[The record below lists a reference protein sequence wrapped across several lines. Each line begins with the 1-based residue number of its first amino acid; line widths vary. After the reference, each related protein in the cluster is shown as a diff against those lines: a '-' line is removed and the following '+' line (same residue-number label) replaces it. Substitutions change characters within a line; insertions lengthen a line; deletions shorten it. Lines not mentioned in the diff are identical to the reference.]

1 MPPAAQP
8 PLAGKVAVVTGGGR
22 GIGRAVAGRLAREGA
37 AVVVADY
44 GGSVD
49 ASADP
54 TPAVAE
60 AAAAEIRAAGGRAS
74 ACFADVSAMEG
85 GRQAVRRALGDFGR
99 LDAMV
104 CCAGII
110 PQGGV
115 LTAREEDWDRTVATH
130 LKGHF
135 SCAQAAA
142 RVMAEGGG
150 GGRLVFFASRASFGS
165 AGGNLAYSAAKAGIL
180 GLTFTAAAELGPRGI
195 TVNCVVPRASTRM
208 IDHIAAATGRR
219 EGRPPSSE
227 AAGGV
232 FDPAHVPPI
241 VAWLLSDAAAGVNG
255 QVFGVVGPQIS
266 LLDRARWAAALRP
279 RAPGGEPWRLEGP
292 DGLFERLPQAF
303 GGDLGL
309 RPFEWAPPPD

>member
-1 MPPAAQP
+1 MPPAPRP

-22 GIGRAVAGRLAREGA
+22 GIGRAVAGRLAREGV

-54 TPAVAE
+54 APAVAE

-74 ACFADVSAMEG
+74 ACFADVATMEG
-85 GRQAVRRALGDFGR
+85 GRRAVRRALGDFGR

-115 LTAREEDWDRTVATH
+115 LTAREEDWDRTVDTH

-142 RVMAEGGG
+142 RVMAEGD

-180 GLTFTAAAELGPRGI
+180 GLAFTAAAELGPLGI

-208 IDHIAAATGRR
+208 IDHIAEATGRR

-227 AAGGV
+227 AAGSV
-232 FDPAHVPPI
+232 FDPEHVPPI

-266 LLDRARWAAALRP
+266 LLGRARWAATLR
-279 RAPGGEPWRLEGP
+279 RGAAGGGPWRLEGP

-303 GGDLGL
+303 GDDLGL
-309 RPFEWAPPPD
+309 RPFEWEPPPG